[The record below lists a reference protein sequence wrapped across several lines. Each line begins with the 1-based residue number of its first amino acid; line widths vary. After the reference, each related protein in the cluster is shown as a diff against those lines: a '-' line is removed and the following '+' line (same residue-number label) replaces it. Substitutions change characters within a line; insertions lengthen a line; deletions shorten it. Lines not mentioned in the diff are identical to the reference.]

1 MKTQQ
6 QIIHK
11 EELLKIEIKDIP
23 LVKYQK
29 NNRKKDGPIAKFLS
43 LISLRKKCVLNN
55 TKEICNYKYIY
66 ENKFENEKFL
76 KVFFFELDSKE
87 EENSF
92 SSCDE
97 KSVNDLIIYD
107 IENYNVKNINK
118 EEIGNIDKEL
128 DEIEKEL
135 LKKIKERESS
145 IETKYIMNFNY
156 KI

>member
-43 LISLRKKCVLNN
+43 RISLRKKCVLNN

-76 KVFFFELDSKE
+76 KVSFFELDSKE

-135 LKKIKERESS
+135 LKKIKESESS
-145 IETKYIMNFNY
+145 IETKNIMNFNY

>member
-76 KVFFFELDSKE
+76 KVSFFELDSKE

>member
-97 KSVNDLIIYD
+97 NSVDDLIIYD

-135 LKKIKERESS
+135 LKKIKESESS
-145 IETKYIMNFNY
+145 IETKNIMNFNY

>member
-43 LISLRKKCVLNN
+43 RISLRKKCVLNN

-76 KVFFFELDSKE
+76 KVSFFELDSKE

>member
-11 EELLKIEIKDIP
+11 EELLKIEIKGIL
-23 LVKYQK
+23 LVKYRK
-29 NNRKKDGPIAKFLS
+29 NNRKKDGPMTKFLS
-43 LISLRKKCVLNN
+43 RISLRKKCVLNN

-76 KVFFFELDSKE
+76 KVSFFELDSKE

>member
-43 LISLRKKCVLNN
+43 RISLRKKCVLNN

-76 KVFFFELDSKE
+76 KVSFFELDSKE

-118 EEIGNIDKEL
+118 EEIGNIDKEI

>member
-76 KVFFFELDSKE
+76 KVSFFELDSKE

-97 KSVNDLIIYD
+97 NSVDDLIIYD

-135 LKKIKERESS
+135 LKK
-145 IETKYIMNFNY
+145 N
-156 KI
+156 